1 MSHKCATCGRT
12 LPSSPSLT
20 CPWCGSLLPHLPLD
34 RELPDLFNTP
44 HVAINALKQ
53 NQIPVI
59 ERTYLA
65 IGGGLGSFT
74 WVDYLRVCGVPS
86 EQIAVIGNK
95 TIPYA
100 RFQRLC
106 AHSQINDLER
116 IRSDSGARPDNLW
129 GWPGYAVQEI
139 TEHVQKGRLR
149 DASRIAWQILAEP
162 VLADVFTPCAGQVFA
177 GLQREMKR
185 IGWHKMLTVGE
196 ICGVFQTD
204 DGRYAAAY
212 QREMPGRAPTLAVIV
227 APYLHIALGYPGIHL
242 APETQAYRQATGDAH
257 LVVQAY
263 EEHEHIYRQLAQ
275 RGGIVI
281 IRGRGIVS
289 SRILQRLDEIRQATG
304 RTIQMIHLLRSPLTE
319 DTVYG
324 TARRVTRYHM
334 QWQPYNFPKAVFGGD
349 LRFIFAEASPEE
361 RQKLVA
367 NWGGVTSSDR
377 TDWQEI
383 MARGTREGWY
393 RVCFGE
399 VEKLQANGRG
409 RVIAHL
415 CTQELNEVEPQP
427 SRLVA
432 DFVIDCTGLN
442 TNLKAHSV
450 LHDLQQRYHLPLN
463 LFGRLAVNDDFELEG
478 LRNGEGRAFMA
489 GVMSFGNNFAP
500 VDSFAGLQFAAQRS
514 LDALVRANAPG
525 LHPLNGLTSVREW
538 LRWVWN
544 LEPLAAGR

>member
-1 MSHKCATCGRT
+1 MLSANR
-12 LPSSPSLT
+12 LT
-20 CPWCGSLLPHLPLD
+20 MK
-34 RELPDLFNTP
+34 ELRQSNF
-44 HVAINALKQ
+44 
-53 NQIPVI
+53 PV
-59 ERTYLA
+59 EEATYLSV
-65 IGGGLGSFT
+65 GGGMGGFA
-74 WVDYLRVCGVPS
+74 WADYLRVCGAAAS
-86 EQIAVIGNK
+86 QIRVIGQD
-95 TIPYA
+95 TLPYA
-100 RFQRLC
+100 RFRQLC
-106 AHSQINDLER
+106 ANSQINEHER

-139 TEHVQKGRLR
+139 TDHLRQGRLR
-149 DASRIAWQILAEP
+149 EAGRLAWQILAEP
-162 VLADVFTPCAGQVFA
+162 AFADVYTPCAGQVFT
-177 GLQREMKR
+177 GVDREIQR
-185 IGWHKMLTVGE
+185 IGWHRMFRHGE
-196 ICGVFQTD
+196 LFAIRQTD
-204 DGRYAAAY
+204 DGRFAAAY
-212 QREMPGRAPTLAVIV
+212 TRHIPDGGRVQQFIV

-242 APETQAYRQATGDAH
+242 APETQAYRDASLDLH

-463 LFGRLAVNDDFELEG
+463 PFGRLAVNADFELEG

>member
-1 MSHKCATCGRT
+1 MIKRCAICGRD
-12 LPSSPSLT
+12 LPPSPVFT

-34 RELPDLFNTP
+34 SELPDPFNTSRLS
-44 HVAINALKQ
+44 VQALKQ
-53 NQIPVI
+53 NHIPVV
-59 ERTYLA
+59 EQDYLA
-65 IGGGLGSFT
+65 LGGGLGSFA
-74 WVDYLRVCGVPS
+74 WV

-106 AHSQINDLER
+106 ANSQINDQER

-129 GWPGYAVQEI
+129 GWPGYAVEEI
-139 TEHVQKGRLR
+139 ADHLGQGRLR
-149 DASRIAWQILAEP
+149 DAARIAWQILAEP
-162 VLADVFTPCAGQVFA
+162 ALADVFTPCAAQVFTS
-177 GLQREMKR
+177 LEREMKR
-185 IGWHKMLTVGE
+185 IGWPKMLHLGE
-196 ICGVFQTD
+196 ICGVYQTN

-212 QREMPGRAPTLAVIV
+212 QRETPGRTPRLAVIV
-227 APYLHIALGYPGIHL
+227 APYLHLALGYPGIHL

-263 EEHEHIYRQLAQ
+263 EEHEHIYRQLTQ
-275 RGGIVI
+275 RGGTII

-304 RTIQMIHLLRSPLTE
+304 RNIQIIHLLRSPLTE

-349 LRFIFAEASPEE
+349 LRAVFSESTPEE

-383 MARGTREGWY
+383 MARGQKEGWY
-393 RVCFGE
+393 RVCFGA

-442 TNLKAHSV
+442 TNLKTHAI
-450 LHDLQQRYHLPLN
+450 LNDLQERYQLPLN
-463 LFGRLAVNDDFELEG
+463 LSGQLAVNDDFELEG
-478 LRNGEGRAFMA
+478 LRNGDGRAFMA
-489 GVMSFGNNFAP
+489 GVMAFGNHFAP
-500 VDSFAGLQFAAQRS
+500 VDSFAGLQYAAQRS
-514 LDALVRANAPG
+514 VDALRRDDAPG
-525 LHPLNGLTSVREW
+525 LHPLNGLNSLREW
-538 LRWVWN
+538 WRWARN
-544 LEPLAAGR
+544 LEPLAVSR